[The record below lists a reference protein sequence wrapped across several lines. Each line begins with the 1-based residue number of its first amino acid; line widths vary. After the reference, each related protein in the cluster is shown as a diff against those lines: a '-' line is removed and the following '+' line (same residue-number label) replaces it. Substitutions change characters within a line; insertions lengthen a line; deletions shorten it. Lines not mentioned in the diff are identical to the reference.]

1 MCKFSFHFHLYHMNL
16 IVKNEQTECYEDDLK
31 SSLLHWI
38 GIFVIPLYCY
48 LLWEPKKALPKWII
62 FLLLVS
68 HNTVSCFNTLTC
80 MLIFYSQKGEDEAM
94 FVESEISPLVSYAG
108 EVRVN
113 DLTFYCSNKGVK
125 LKSQGLLT
133 CMYTSSLIW
142 TWFNL
147 VSFQITF
154 RNVQEQN
161 RSYLSNWISYLLL

>member
-1 MCKFSFHFHLYHMNL
+1 MCKFSFHFHLYYMNL
-16 IVKNEQTECYEDDLK
+16 IVKNEQNECYEDDLK

-38 GIFVIPLYCY
+38 GIFIIPLYCY
-48 LLWEPKKALPKWII
+48 LLWEPKIALPKWII

-68 HNTVSCFNTLTC
+68 YNTVSCFNTLTC

-125 LKSQGLLT
+125 LKSH
-133 CMYTSSLIW
+133 TSSLIW

>member
-1 MCKFSFHFHLYHMNL
+1 MIEPHKNLVIPNKFNKHHCISFHFIFICN
-16 IVKNEQTECYEDDLK
+16 NEQNECYEDDLK

-48 LLWEPKKALPKWII
+48 HLLWEPKKALPKWII

-68 HNTVSCFNTLTC
+68 YNTVSCFNTLTC

-125 LKSQGLLT
+125 LKSQGL
-133 CMYTSSLIW
+133 
-142 TWFNL
+142 
-147 VSFQITF
+147 
-154 RNVQEQN
+154 
-161 RSYLSNWISYLLL
+161 